1 MENTMMNNVEEA
13 MEEMTNLPATTEDII
28 DETKKVAKNG
38 KVNKLLK
45 IALGVGVVFAV
56 HKTVGKKIKKKIR
69 NGIKDIVREVMAE
82 EAAKEQASPAEAEVV
97 SEEEFTEED

>member
-13 MEEMTNLPATTEDII
+13 MEMSNMPATTEDII
-28 DETKKVAKNG
+28 DETKKVAKSG
-38 KVNKLLK
+38 KGKLLK
-45 IALGVGVVFAV
+45 IALGAAVVFAA
-56 HKTVGKKIKKKIR
+56 HKTIGKKIKKKIR

-97 SEEEFTEED
+97 SEEESTEED